1 MKSNKT
7 HQNTFSQGMS
17 SDIEKEYMPN
27 QSYRYAKNKSL
38 VFNRDHTM
46 AVKDKQ
52 GNVLSFDIEDAVAD
66 LDLAPVGYAKYGDK
80 AVLFSRSTT
89 GTASEIGLVIVDGN
103 GVGSYKTLFNDDASV
118 DKLNFRFDFP
128 IEAVVYYET
137 DNYIRVYW
145 GEGTL
150 EDANPFRTFT
160 FKRRS

>member
-103 GVGSYKTLFNDDASV
+103 GAGS
-118 DKLNFRFDFP
+118 
-128 IEAVVYYET
+128 
-137 DNYIRVYW
+137 
-145 GEGTL
+145 
-150 EDANPFRTFT
+150 
-160 FKRRS
+160 